1 MTADT
6 WTWIDGR
13 WIEGDAPVM
22 TARSH
27 AAWLASTVFD
37 GARAFEGMTP
47 DLDRHSARVN
57 DSALALGLKP
67 TLRAG
72 EIVELSREGVAKFP
86 GGEALYIRPTYHAER
101 GDARAVLPDPESTR
115 FHLCVWRAPMPA
127 PDGFTITTTRF
138 RRPTIDAMPVNAK
151 AACLYPNNARML
163 REAAEKGFGNALVQD
178 ALGAVAELA
187 TANVFMAR
195 DGVVATPIPNGTFLN
210 GVTRQRVIA
219 LLRRAGARVEERV
232 LTLDD
237 FRTADEIFST
247 GNMGKVL
254 PITGFDGRAL
264 QPGPMFQ
271 QARALYWDWAHGG

>member
-1 MTADT
+1 
-6 WTWIDGR
+6 
-13 WIEGDAPVM
+13 
-22 TARSH
+22 
-27 AAWLASTVFD
+27 
-37 GARAFEGMTP
+37 
-47 DLDRHSARVN
+47 
-57 DSALALGLKP
+57 
-67 TLRAG
+67 
-72 EIVELSREGVAKFP
+72 
-86 GGEALYIRPTYHAER
+86 
-101 GDARAVLPDPESTR
+101 
-115 FHLCVWRAPMPA
+115 
-127 PDGFTITTTRF
+127 
-138 RRPTIDAMPVNAK
+138 
-151 AACLYPNNARML
+151 ML